1 MTTFNPTLLTEKS
14 PITETKAQFFARKA
28 IEYKKLWEYFKQTN
42 NVIAREQSADM
53 WHAFSFFSTE
63 GEQKQWHY
71 ENGNGISR
79 LQASISSQA
88 YL

>member
-1 MTTFNPTLLTEKS
+1 MTVQTLLTEKS
-14 PITETKAQFFARKA
+14 PITETKTAYFTRKA
-28 IEYKKLWEYFKQTN
+28 AEYKKMWEYFKQTGN
-42 NVIAREQSADM
+42 HIATQQAANM

-63 GEQKQWHY
+63 GAQKQWHY

-79 LQASISSQA
+79 LQASTSAAA